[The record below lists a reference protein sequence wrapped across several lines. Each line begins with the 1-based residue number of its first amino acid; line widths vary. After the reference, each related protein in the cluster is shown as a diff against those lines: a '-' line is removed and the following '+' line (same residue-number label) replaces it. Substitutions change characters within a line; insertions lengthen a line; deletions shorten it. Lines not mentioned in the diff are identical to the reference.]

1 PDRLAIGGG
10 SNGGLLMGAAL
21 TQRPDLFR
29 AVVIQVPLLDML
41 RYHHF
46 LIARLWIP
54 EYGSPDNPEQ
64 FRWLRAYSPYHH
76 VKSGVSYP
84 AVLLATAE
92 SDTRV
97 DPMHARKMAA
107 RLQAATSA
115 TRPVLL
121 RLESRAGH
129 GAGKPLSKV
138 LDELTDTWTFV
149 FRELGV
155 EP

>member
-1 PDRLAIGGG
+1 
-10 SNGGLLMGAAL
+10 MGAAL
-21 TQRPDLFR
+21 TQRPELFR

-41 RYHHF
+41 RYHRF

-54 EYGSPDNPEQ
+54 EYGSPDEAEA

-76 VKSGVSYP
+76 VRPGTSYP

-107 RLQAATSA
+107 RLQAASVSGH
-115 TRPVLL
+115 PVLL

-129 GAGKPLSKV
+129 GAGKPLTKV

-149 FRELGV
+149 FSEVGV
-155 EP
+155 EV